1 MRSRILWFAAAAALA
16 AVPKLPPPFATP
28 SADNPPRVVAPP
40 RGAHLAVPGGFRVD
54 TWASGFERPRYM
66 LLGPRGEVLL
76 ADSGDAGSGAVYAFP
91 GADPHH
97 RIRLISGLDRPS
109 GLAMLGKWL
118 YVAEPGSVK
127 RYEYDA
133 THTKAGPGQEVISLR
148 GLENGHW
155 TRPLL
160 FDSEGRKLYVAIG
173 SAGNVETGDD
183 PRRAAINRYNPDGTG
198 HEIFASGLRNP
209 DGIHWYPGTN
219 TLWAA
224 VQERDLMGNNLPPDY
239 LTHVQPGAFYGWPY
253 AYIGPHPDPR
263 IGPQRPDLVRKT
275 VVPDLLLGAHVAAMD
290 FAFYTGGNF
299 PSDYRGGAFVAEHGS
314 WNRSPRVGY
323 RVVYVEFQNGHP
335 SGTPKDFL
343 TGWMVSPNSKDVWG
357 RPVGVLELKDG
368 TLLISDDGGNKI
380 WRVSYSAPPTAS
392 RRK

>member
-1 MRSRILWFAAAAALA
+1 MRSRILWFAAAAELA
-16 AVPKLPPPFATP
+16 TVPKLPPPFATP
-28 SADNPPRVVAPP
+28 TADNPPRVIAAP
-40 RGAHLAVPGGFRVD
+40 RDAHLTVPAGFSVD
-54 TWASGFERPRYM
+54 TWASGFERPRFM

-97 RIRLISGLDRPS
+97 RIRLISGLDRPT
-109 GLAMLGKWL
+109 GLAISGKWL

-127 RYEYDA
+127 RYEYDDV
-133 THTKAGPGQEVISLR
+133 HTKAGPGHEVISLK

-155 TRPLL
+155 TRALL
-160 FDSEGRKLYVAIG
+160 FDNDGRKLYVAIG

-183 PRRAAINRYNPDGTG
+183 SRRVAINRYNPDGSG

-209 DGIHWYPGTN
+209 VGIHWYPGTN
-219 TLWAA
+219 TLWAS

-239 LTHVQPGAFYGWPY
+239 LTHVEPGAFYGWPY

-263 IGPQRPDLVRKT
+263 IKPQRPELVRKT

-290 FAFYTGGNF
+290 FAFYTGGRF
-299 PSDYRGGAFVAEHGS
+299 PSEYRSGAFVAEHGS
-314 WNRSPRVGY
+314 WNRSPRTGY
-323 RVVYVEFQNGHP
+323 RVVYVPFQNGHP
-335 SGTPKDFL
+335 SGPPRDFL
-343 TGWMVSPNSKDVWG
+343 TAWMVSPQSKDVWG

-368 TLLISDDGGNKI
+368 TLLISDDGGRKV
-380 WRVSYSAPPTAS
+380 WYVSYSAAS